1 MKKGMNNMSDLIT
14 TLLVFLIVT
23 PIVPI
28 IIVVS
33 RGNFDMAMFFLLG
46 IYPLVTLGIYIPLV
60 RGEAS
65 TVVEKL
71 KGLMLSMVFAGPI
84 TGLTYSLI
92 SAIYYNQINWKGL
105 LYSVMSIAAILGV
118 IFLITEWSNTR
129 GRK

>member
-1 MKKGMNNMSDLIT
+1 MNNMSDLIT

-92 SAIYYNQINWKGL
+92 SAIYYNQINRKGL

>member
-1 MKKGMNNMSDLIT
+1 MSDLIT

>member
-1 MKKGMNNMSDLIT
+1 MNNMSDLIT